1 VKNLLLFVALIAS
14 PTSFAADRGFKNG
27 HNVSIT
33 SDLLE
38 GGSCAIGLTLVACGI
53 SSHVSLGTSLW
64 MIQDYKLANG
74 ALRILLDQEEDG
86 DRWAMQ
92 ASYFKSLKPRTQ
104 NTNGAYLYTYQME
117 ALWLMFIRTLE
128 LSDRYRLHLNFH
140 TNYYRDERMPFSLR
154 RPSVKNRPTQ
164 FNFTLLHQVDLVSGW
179 FIFGEM
185 GLLDLARPPQHIHGG
200 ASLGLDVDGFSFHLG
215 FSLTAG
221 ISALFSPLSRADY
234 QQQLRFGPLEGYDG
248 EISAER
254 AQYDYSIHPEFSLQY
269 VF

>member
-1 VKNLLLFVALIAS
+1 
-14 PTSFAADRGFKNG
+14 
-27 HNVSIT
+27 
-33 SDLLE
+33 
-38 GGSCAIGLTLVACGI
+38 
-53 SSHVSLGTSLW
+53 

-86 DRWAMQ
+86 DRWAIQ